1 MGATRIFRGPADRQP
16 KTVSNKTVTG
26 ALLPCTFVTEGVS
39 ALAQATANGPMLR
52 LLGNRDFYA
61 ASADSFNS
69 TDPLL
74 TPYASG
80 ETGVAYVLEPGQ
92 TYQVALAAASYTYGQ
107 ELTVAAAGRAAAAA
121 PTNQVIGYFK
131 GTPGA
136 YAAGALVDVEIANVY
151 TKA

>member
-1 MGATRIFRGPADRQP
+1 MARVYRGPNDRQP

-26 ALLPCTFVTEGVS
+26 ALLPCTFVTEGAT

-52 LLGNRDFYA
+52 LLANRDFYSEGA
-61 ASADSFNS
+61 FTA

-74 TPYASG
+74 TPYVSG
-80 ETGVAYVLEPGQ
+80 ETGVAFVLEPGQ
-92 TYQVALAAASYTYGQ
+92 TYQVAMAAATYTYGQ
-107 ELTVAAAGRAAAAA
+107 ELVVAASGRAAAAA
-121 PTNQVIGYFK
+121 STNQVIGFFK

-136 YAAGALVDVEIANVY
+136 YAAGALADVEIANVY

>member
-1 MGATRIFRGPADRQP
+1 MARLYRGPNDRQP

-26 ALLPCTFVTEGVS
+26 ALLPATFVIEGAA
-39 ALAQATANGPMLR
+39 ALAAATANGPMLR
-52 LLGNRDFYA
+52 LLANRDFYSEGA
-61 ASADSFNS
+61 FTA

-74 TPYASG
+74 TPYVSG

-92 TYQVALAAASYTYGQ
+92 TYQVAMAAATYTYGQ

-121 PTNQVIGYFK
+121 STNQVIGFFK
-131 GTPGA
+131 GTPGTF
-136 YAAGALVDVEIANVY
+136 AAGALADVEIANVY

>member
-1 MGATRIFRGPADRQP
+1 MARLYRGPNDRQP

-26 ALLPCTFVTEGVS
+26 ALLPATFVTEGAT
-39 ALAQATANGPMLR
+39 ALAAATAPGPMVR
-52 LLGNRDFYA
+52 LLSNRDFYSEGA
-61 ASADSFNS
+61 FTA

-74 TPYASG
+74 TPYVSG

-92 TYQVALAAASYTYGQ
+92 TYQVALAAATYAYGQ
-107 ELTVAAAGRAAAAA
+107 ELTIAAAGRAAAAA
-121 PTNQVIGYFK
+121 STNVVIGFFK

-136 YAAGALVDVEIANVY
+136 FAAGALADVEIANSY

>member
-1 MGATRIFRGPADRQP
+1 MARAYRGPNDRQP

-26 ALLPCTFVTEGVS
+26 ALLPCTFVTEGAT

-52 LLGNRDFYA
+52 LLANRDFY
-61 ASADSFNS
+61 SEGHFTS

-74 TPYASG
+74 TAYVSG
-80 ETGVAYVLEPGQ
+80 ETGVAFVLEPGQ
-92 TYQVALAAASYTYGQ
+92 TYQVAMAAATYTYGQ
-107 ELTVAAAGRAAAAA
+107 ELVVAASGRAAAAA
-121 PTNQVIGYFK
+121 STNQVIGFFK

-136 YAAGALVDVEIANVY
+136 YAAGALADVEIANVY

>member
-1 MGATRIFRGPADRQP
+1 MARAYRGPNDRQP

-26 ALLPCTFVTEGVS
+26 ALLPCTFVTEGAT

-52 LLGNRDFYA
+52 LLANRDFYSEGA
-61 ASADSFNS
+61 FTA

-74 TPYASG
+74 TAYVSG
-80 ETGVAYVLEPGQ
+80 ETGVAFVLEPGQ
-92 TYQVALAAASYTYGQ
+92 TYQVAMAAATYAYGQ
-107 ELTVAAAGRAAAAA
+107 ELVVAAAGRAAAAA
-121 PTNQVIGYFK
+121 STNQVIGFFK

-136 YAAGALVDVEIANVY
+136 YAAGALADVEIANVY

>member
-1 MGATRIFRGPADRQP
+1 MARAYRGPNDRQP

-26 ALLPCTFVTEGVS
+26 ALLPCTFVTEGAT

-52 LLGNRDFYA
+52 LLANRDFYSEGA
-61 ASADSFNS
+61 FTS

-74 TPYASG
+74 TAYVSG

-92 TYQVALAAASYTYGQ
+92 TYQVAMAAATYAYGQ
-107 ELTVAAAGRAAAAA
+107 ELVVAAAGRAAAAA
-121 PTNQVIGYFK
+121 STNQVIGYFK
-131 GTPGA
+131 GTAGA
-136 YAAGALVDVEIANVY
+136 YAAGALADVEIANVY